1 MSQFLTAKP
10 PSLGHIRQYS
20 VPDTSS
26 SASSSLRSHASSL
39 FDKITPTSTASFG
52 SESPASTPLPSPV
65 EEKKDLELEPAVEG
79 EELIPELELGFTFDE
94 HEHEH
99 SGNASVMP
107 LIDYAPDHSVDINAI
122 TPESM
127 ELVMR
132 LQDLGCELDAGTLL
146 NNISGVRG
154 KGRAPNYEPPLMGVC
169 ADPTEDWLAFIRTIM
184 PDFDVIAHKHL
195 FDVSSNA
202 IRPNTPPPPAPRLQ
216 ATQLPLD
223 DIPEMSL
230 LDSFLGIDE
239 QVSDLAASLK
249 AADVRT
255 SACGGPAVATPAS
268 LLFGIQ
274 PEPVSMQV
282 QMPAFGFSGSGIDGC
297 VLSLVRHLP
306 LV

>member
-10 PSLGHIRQYS
+10 PPLGHVRQYS

-65 EEKKDLELEPAVEG
+65 EEKKDLELELETTVEG

-99 SGNASVMP
+99 SGNTSVMP

-146 NNISGVRG
+146 NNVSGVKG
-154 KGRAPNYEPPLMGVC
+154 KGRAPISEPPLMDVC
-169 ADPTEDWLAFIRTIM
+169 ADPTEDWLAFIQTI
-184 PDFDVIAHKHL
+184 
-195 FDVSSNA
+195 VSEEFHPVR
-202 IRPNTPPPPAPRLQ
+202 II
-216 ATQLPLD
+216 TQRA
-223 DIPEMSL
+223 M
-230 LDSFLGIDE
+230 SFL
-239 QVSDLAASLK
+239 SDARFRC
-249 AADVRT
+249 D
-255 SACGGPAVATPAS
+255 CP
-268 LLFGIQ
+268 
-274 PEPVSMQV
+274 
-282 QMPAFGFSGSGIDGC
+282 
-297 VLSLVRHLP
+297 
-306 LV
+306 